1 MLCYIHRS
9 AVLVHPNGR
18 NKTYLYSYNK
28 ITHVRNVIID
38 NGMESIEKEGRTP
51 LNIKLILEAFIEL
64 GYYVKESK
72 NLNNGLYTYD
82 LAGVIEI

>member
-1 MLCYIHRS
+1 
-9 AVLVHPNGR
+9 
-18 NKTYLYSYNK
+18 
-28 ITHVRNVIID
+28 
-38 NGMESIEKEGRTP
+38 MESIEKEGRTP